1 MTDTIA
7 TTGETIATTELSIS
21 APELANENG
30 KITTTSLQVAQHFSK
45 AHNLVMRAIRNLGCS
60 AEFRLCNFAQSSYL
74 NEQGK
79 QQPMYRL
86 TKDGFMFLA
95 MGFTGKEADQ
105 WKEAYIAE
113 FNRREAELVK
123 LQAPQP
129 ERIAYSVNPTDTLN
143 AAQAEQL
150 RMIFKEK
157 CDTLPKDDQAG
168 FMIKAWSKLKSH
180 FGVVYRKI
188 PQFEFSEAVSLATR
202 HCAEWGA
209 LPAPQQ
215 QLSLPIQTEPTAQRF
230 LVEFNPQDGLRT
242 LKPVSGSCMVIE
254 PNDLPDALLF
264 NVAKLNP
271 ELRRK
276 IAQHAC
282 IGVSVEVSKIEDLTE
297 GGKAKAGLG
306 NMHISDLLSLEKAM
320 WQEIGVRSINPPAL
334 AA

>member
-215 QLSLPIQTEPTAQRF
+215 LSLPIQTEPTAQRF